1 MPEITT
7 APTPETFSIKV
18 LTRHSADCKHRN
30 AQAKQPEYDE
40 YKKCNCRKTVYLYEH
55 GKVRY
60 ISAKT
65 RSWAKAEEFMRT
77 LIDARDPVKKALRE
91 IQEAERAKAEAE
103 QAATASR
110 RKRMNDSLDLW
121 FDGLPKKSRSRTVQ
135 FASLVKKLKSWAGE
149 HGIQYLDEVEPDA
162 LYKWRGTW
170 SAHTKNERDRM
181 APATQNQYVSLIR
194 RFFRWTVD
202 ASYLD
207 KDPSRLMKRVKHKHE
222 ATQPLTPKQF
232 KEVMAATHKLDAD
245 RNLQLN
251 VPEYGRA
258 LRAIFLLQRWTGI
271 RIIDALMLKRTAI
284 KDGRLALRTKKTG
297 SWIKNRKLP
306 QVVMDALDAIPLE
319 QEHVK
324 PGFYFWS
331 RNCGNADNLTTIW
344 AEHIRDLN
352 VYLHLHDEDGKPM
365 DFRSHMLRD
374 TFAVELLLS
383 GMPIED
389 VSRLLTHEDINTT
402 QRHYAPWVQAREEK
416 LANDVERALEGMGAE
431 FAA

>member
-1 MPEITT
+1 MESSIWTKSNQ
-7 APTPETFSIKV
+7 TPST
-18 LTRHSADCKHRN
+18 N
-30 AQAKQPEYDE
+30 
-40 YKKCNCRKTVYLYEH
+40 
-55 GKVRY
+55 G
-60 ISAKT
+60 
-65 RSWAKAEEFMRT
+65 AEPGQRIQRT
-77 LIDARDPVKKALRE
+77 N
-91 IQEAERAKAEAE
+91 
-103 QAATASR
+103 ATAWP
-110 RKRMNDSLDLW
+110 L
-121 FDGLPKKSRSRTVQ
+121 
-135 FASLVKKLKSWAGE
+135 
-149 HGIQYLDEVEPDA
+149 
-162 LYKWRGTW
+162 
-170 SAHTKNERDRM
+170 
-181 APATQNQYVSLIR
+181 ATQNQYVSLIR

-232 KEVMAATHKLDAD
+232 KEVMAATHKLDAE

-284 KDGRLALRTKKTG
+284 KDGRLTLRTKKTG

-374 TFAVELLLS
+374 TFAVQLLLS